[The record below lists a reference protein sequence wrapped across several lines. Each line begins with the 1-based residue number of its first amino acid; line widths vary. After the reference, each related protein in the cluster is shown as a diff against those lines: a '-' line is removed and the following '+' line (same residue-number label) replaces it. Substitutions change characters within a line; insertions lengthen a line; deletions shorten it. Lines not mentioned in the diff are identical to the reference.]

1 MIHLRSFCALLFAAG
16 VLLIAGCADDPWE
29 DTPEFEISVFAPR
42 DEAAS
47 SGNFLTD
54 VNFLMWWN
62 ILGPIAPDKAEDIHA
77 QIIPDENVLCGKRNA
92 PKGAR
97 WHRLLARNE
106 GPNGIPGQV
115 DFSRFFLNNP
125 SAKAPSVFY
134 ACQTLKC
141 KTDYTGLVLNVGSC
155 GKLKIWINGH
165 PVYSYE
171 KGDRPLKPDTDKV
184 DGILLRKGYNRI
196 VVKYLD
202 NEGDYRNN
210 RKFCLRF
217 TDAAGQPIQIR

>member
-1 MIHLRSFCALLFAAG
+1 MIHFRPVCALLFASSA
-16 VLLIAGCADDPWE
+16 LLIAGCADDPWE

-42 DEAAS
+42 DEAAP

-62 ILGPIAPDKAEDIHA
+62 ILGPIAPGKADDLHA
-77 QIIPDENVLCGKRNA
+77 QLIPDESVLCGKRNA

-97 WHRLLARNE
+97 WYRLLARNE

-115 DFSRFFLNNP
+115 DFSRFFLDNP

-141 KTDYTGLVLNVGSC
+141 ETDYTGLVLNVGSC
-155 GKLKIWINGH
+155 GKMKIWINGH

-171 KGDRPLKPDTDKV
+171 KGFRPLRPDTDRV
-184 DGILLRKGYNRI
+184 EGISLKEGFNRI
-196 VVKYLD
+196 VIKFMD
-202 NEGDYRNN
+202 NERDYRNN

-217 TDAAGQPIQIR
+217 TDAAGQSIRVR